1 MNVQPIQNPRTSA
14 MAFRFHAIQMVAI
27 AICLL
32 ALPGCK
38 NDKVA
43 NLSTGATASPS
54 AQNKHT
60 DADTVNSK
68 NDQAA
73 ATAPAIKSPQQ
84 QQPKQRTQTQSKT
97 KVTVKK
103 PAFTLTRKGRTY
115 NRSQLHKNSTLLF
128 YAYQPD
134 LRAEYVISHVRN
146 MLTDEQF
153 VRCKELALSCDD
165 DFLEIIRKR
174 AEILETA
181 SDDDPELESKLLNLK
196 MDTADAVQNI
206 RGRIAREILT
216 DEQKITL
223 RKRNEEFLKQQE
235 IERALEDKAWA
246 EAHGTA
252 TKEQS
257 SEEKNTKD
265 QNSEKQDGKKVGPTQ

>member
-14 MAFRFHAIQMVAI
+14 MAFLFQTTQMVAI

-43 NLSTGATASPS
+43 NLSSGATASPS
-54 AQNKHT
+54 AQ
-60 DADTVNSK
+60 DTEK

-73 ATAPAIKSPQQ
+73 TTAPAIKSPQQ
-84 QQPKQRTQTQSKT
+84 QQPKQQTKAQSKT

-115 NRSQLHKNSTLLF
+115 NRSQLHKNSTLLL
-128 YAYQPD
+128 YAYEPD
-134 LRAEYVISHVRN
+134 LRAEYAISHVRN

-181 SDDDPELESKLLNLK
+181 SDDDLELESKLLNLK

-216 DEQKITL
+216 DEQKIAL

-246 EAHGTA
+246 EAHGA
-252 TKEQS
+252 PTKE
-257 SEEKNTKD
+257 
-265 QNSEKQDGKKVGPTQ
+265 QNSEKQDGKKSQPNAKN

>member
-1 MNVQPIQNPRTSA
+1 
-14 MAFRFHAIQMVAI
+14 
-27 AICLL
+27 
-32 ALPGCK
+32 
-38 NDKVA
+38 
-43 NLSTGATASPS
+43 
-54 AQNKHT
+54 
-60 DADTVNSK
+60 
-68 NDQAA
+68 
-73 ATAPAIKSPQQ
+73 
-84 QQPKQRTQTQSKT
+84 
-97 KVTVKK
+97 
-103 PAFTLTRKGRTY
+103 
-115 NRSQLHKNSTLLF
+115 
-128 YAYQPD
+128 
-134 LRAEYVISHVRN
+134 
-146 MLTDEQF
+146 
-153 VRCKELALSCDD
+153 
-165 DFLEIIRKR
+165 
-174 AEILETA
+174 
-181 SDDDPELESKLLNLK
+181 